1 MKTTW
6 QKCKIVKVL
15 FFGRLNKVPKAVIKG
30 KKVNW
35 GNICKCKCKGGKPR
49 IKSWVNVYNTHD
61 YNTEKQWKTKD
72 EKEFG
77 TKQKHFLVL
86 PCLIL

>member
-1 MKTTW
+1 M
-6 QKCKIVKVL
+6 
-15 FFGRLNKVPKAVIKG
+15 PKAVIKG

-35 GNICKCKCKGGKPR
+35 GNICKWGKLR
-49 IKSWVNVYNTHD
+49 IKLWVNVYNTHD